1 MKLRLALSLIALAI
15 ITRLSLN
22 LLPHPPHNF
31 SPIAAMGLFGAVAF
45 NRKWLAILVPFAALF
60 ISDLFLNNVI
70 YSEYFSSFTLI
81 TSWWLY
87 AAFGLVMM
95 IGWFLLKEKT
105 NPSRIIAASL
115 LSSGVFF
122 LISNFSTW
130 LNGTMYPHNGAG
142 LMTCYVAG
150 LPFLSNTV
158 LGDLFFTS
166 VLFGAY
172 FWAARLIP
180 SKQEA

>member
-81 TSWWLY
+81 NSWWLY

-105 NPSRIIAASL
+105 NPSRIISAIL
-115 LSSGVFF
+115 LSSGLFF

-130 LNGTMYPHNGAG
+130 LN
-142 LMTCYVAG
+142 
-150 LPFLSNTV
+150 
-158 LGDLFFTS
+158 
-166 VLFGAY
+166 
-172 FWAARLIP
+172 
-180 SKQEA
+180 